1 VFIVCSEEPVASNVT
16 AIMDKELKLYYSIRE
31 VSAELGIPEY
41 TLRFWEKEFSSSLN
55 PKKTAGGSR
64 QYTTKDI
71 ELIRLIRHLVK
82 DQGLT
87 IKAARARLKTSKQQ
101 VVNRQDIVE
110 RLEQVRSELLTI
122 KEKLDELALQLPIPP
137 SASND
142 SRLF

>member
-1 VFIVCSEEPVASNVT
+1 
-16 AIMDKELKLYYSIRE
+16 
-31 VSAELGIPEY
+31 
-41 TLRFWEKEFSSSLN
+41 LN

-101 VVNRQDIVE
+101 VVNRQNIVE